1 MLMSLRF
8 RLFASYL
15 VIILVGVL
23 TLFGAASWI
32 AETFFRADI
41 QTILAEKGNTPAGV
55 EALNESFNNG
65 VRNSLLIAATASL
78 IAALI
83 ISVFVSARLTRPLH
97 QMVHAVNRIA
107 SGHYEEKVLAPPIH
121 EIAELA
127 AAFNQM
133 AESLQ
138 QNEKLR
144 REMVSDLAHEL
155 RTPLTAIE
163 GNMEGLI
170 DGVIEPTPA
179 TYGRIQREA
188 RRLHRLAQ
196 ELGTLSELDSPNLR
210 LHLEKLP
217 VAEIME
223 EVLTRV
229 RPQFEFKGIMLESSF
244 EKENRKE
251 DLKENN
257 KENEKE
263 GEKEKPGGGKLLVLA
278 DHDRLEQ
285 VVINLLANALHYT
298 DTGGHVFFS
307 AGEVNGQVEFII
319 RDTGIGIAP
328 ENLAHVFER
337 FYRVDR
343 SRARRGN
350 TGGSGIGLT
359 IVKRLVEAQKGD
371 IWIESEPGKGTTV
384 HFTLPAA

>member
-1 MLMSLRF
+1 MWMTLRF
-8 RLFASYL
+8 RLFLSYL
-15 VIILVGVL
+15 VIILVGVI

-32 AETFFRADI
+32 AGVFFQANI
-41 QTILAEKGNTPAGV
+41 QTILAEKGNTPTGIA
-55 EALNESFNNG
+55 ALNEAFNDG
-65 VRNSLLIAATASL
+65 VHNSLLIAAIASL
-78 IAALI
+78 IAAII
-83 ISVFVSARLTRPLH
+83 ISVFVSARLARPLH
-97 QMVHAVNRIA
+97 EMVNAANRLA

-138 QNEKLR
+138 HNEKLR

-155 RTPLTAIE
+155 RTPLTVIE
-163 GNMEGLI
+163 GHMEGLI
-170 DGVIEPTPA
+170 DGVLEPTSA

-196 ELGTLSELDSPNLR
+196 ELGTLSELDSPNLK
-210 LHLEKLP
+210 LNLEKLP

-223 EVLTRV
+223 EVLNRV
-229 RPQFEFKGIMLESSF
+229 QPQFEFKGITLESSF
-244 EKENRKE
+244 A
-251 DLKENN
+251 
-257 KENEKE
+257 
-263 GEKEKPGGGKLLVLA
+263 GEKAGGSKLEVLA
-278 DHDRLEQ
+278 DRDRLEQ
-285 VVINLLANALHYT
+285 IVINLLANALHYS
-298 DTGGHVFFS
+298 DTGGHVTFR
-307 AGEVNGQVEFII
+307 ARRVNKGVEFSI

-328 ENLAHVFER
+328 ENLSHVFER

-371 IWIESEPGKGTTV
+371 IWLESEPGKGTEV
-384 HFTLPAA
+384 YFTLPAG

>member
-8 RLFASYL
+8 RLFMSYL
-15 VIILVGVL
+15 VIILVGVV

-32 AETFFRADI
+32 AGAFFEANI
-41 QTILAEKGNTPAGV
+41 QNILAEKGNTPAGIT
-55 EALNESFNNG
+55 ALNEAFNNG
-65 VRNSLLIAATASL
+65 VRNSLLIAAVASL
-78 IAALI
+78 IAAII
-83 ISVFVSARLTRPLH
+83 ISVFVSARLARPLH
-97 QMVHAVNRIA
+97 QMVDATNHIA
-107 SGHYEEKVLAPPIH
+107 SGHYEEKVLAPPVY

-127 AAFNQM
+127 AAFNKM

-138 QNEKLR
+138 ENEKLR

-163 GNMEGLI
+163 GHMEGLI
-170 DGVIEPTPA
+170 DGVLEPTPA

-196 ELGTLSELDSPNLR
+196 ELGTLSELDSPNLK
-210 LHLEKLP
+210 LNLEKLA
-217 VAEIME
+217 VTEIME
-223 EVLTRV
+223 EVVTRV
-229 RPQFEFKGIMLESSF
+229 HPQFEFKGITLESSF
-244 EKENRKE
+244 A
-251 DLKENN
+251 
-257 KENEKE
+257 
-263 GEKEKPGGGKLLVLA
+263 KEKPGESKMQVIA
-278 DHDRLEQ
+278 DRDRLEQ
-285 VVINLLANALHYT
+285 VIINLLANALHYT
-298 DTGGHVFFS
+298 DTGGHVTF
-307 AGEVNGQVEFII
+307 AAKGINKRVEFTV

-328 ENLAHVFER
+328 ENLSHVFER

-343 SRARRGN
+343 SRVRRGN

-384 HFTLPAA
+384 HFTLPAG